1 MKQRLSQKDAKS
13 KGQKAVTVK
22 EQFTGRNL
30 TRFGGAGLIK
40 RFFKRHR
47 IEQMLDKKIKE
58 KAAGHVSTVSALCLW
73 DVCTGCCWAIAGH
86 TR

>member
-1 MKQRLSQKDAKS
+1 MKQSISQKATKS
-13 KGQKAVTVK
+13 KGQMVRIE

-47 IEQMLDKKIKE
+47 IEQMLDKKIKVE
-58 KAAGHVSTVSALCLW
+58 GRRTRKYSLSALL
-73 DVCTGCCWAIAGH
+73 V
-86 TR
+86 